1 MRRSDRE
8 IVDRAEMDDILTRG
22 KICHLGLIFDGRPYV
37 VPMCY
42 GYEDGYLYFH
52 SAMDG
57 RKVEIIRR
65 GGEACFQVECD
76 VEVRDA
82 AEACGWTMGYAS
94 VIGYGNIEFMNE
106 PARKLEALDVLMRQY
121 SGRKGWEVPPGQ
133 LESTLVFRLKIT
145 EMTGKRS

>member
-8 IVDRAEMDDILTRG
+8 IRDRAELAGILAGG
-22 KICHLGLIFDGRPYV
+22 KVCHLGLICNGRPYV

-42 GYEDGYLYFH
+42 GYADGHLYFH
-52 SAMDG
+52 SAEEG
-57 RKVEIIRR
+57 TKVEIIRR

-82 AEACGWTMGYAS
+82 EEACGWTMGYAS
-94 VIGYGNIEFMNE
+94 VIGYGNIELMDE
-106 PARKLEALDVLMRQY
+106 PARKLEAIDVLMRQY

-133 LESTLVFRLKIT
+133 LESTLVFRLEIT